1 MQQALDGNK
10 VAKCQQS
17 ERGRCLKMQRNL
29 ADVRGQNGAIGASL
43 FIGTIL
49 ARVTWRWLGF
59 NLELDGFSVTE
70 LGYQFVSLA
79 LDIVSEVG
87 SRFFFHKKMVQK
99 RLKQL
104 NPKLH
109 KRKRNQSTNVAAVCS
124 GADPISQQKPKKD
137 IFEQKPPCRAY
148 IFIIVYDR

>member
-1 MQQALDGNK
+1 
-10 VAKCQQS
+10 
-17 ERGRCLKMQRNL
+17 MQRNL

-87 SRFFFHKKMVQK
+87 SRFFFHKKNGTEKVEAT
-99 RLKQL
+99 
-104 NPKLH
+104 
-109 KRKRNQSTNVAAVCS
+109 QSKT
-124 GADPISQQKPKKD
+124 P
-137 IFEQKPPCRAY
+137 
-148 IFIIVYDR
+148 